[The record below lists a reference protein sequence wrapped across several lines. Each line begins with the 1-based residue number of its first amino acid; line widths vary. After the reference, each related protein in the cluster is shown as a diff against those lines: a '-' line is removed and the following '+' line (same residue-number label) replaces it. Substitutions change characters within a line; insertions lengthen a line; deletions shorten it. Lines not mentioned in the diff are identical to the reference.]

1 MSHAGTRVA
10 LVFTTAAAL
19 TFTVTALAV
28 STPIDDVE
36 LEAAGGDAVF
46 DAENYFE
53 DCGATGD
60 GECYFTPVDDGDA
73 FGDSDAF
80 DGGLALTVEGKGF
93 VDPDENG
100 DLTDQQL
107 IVGPVTLAGLKV
119 TRIERALPGSPTL
132 RTLVKLKNTRKQTL
146 RRTIGLIS
154 DLGSDSSTRIF
165 RSSSGDFAF
174 SPADRWVATTDDP
187 TSPSD
192 PPVTSVFYGKGKPRI
207 KLASGTAIQGIDN
220 LDASFDV
227 RLKRR
232 TTGYLLLFTELSDEG
247 ADAVAGTAKFN
258 RKKLDASL
266 KEGLSRSVRNKAL
279 NWDLA
284 KKKGKK
290 NRRNF

>member
-1 MSHAGTRVA
+1 MNHARTRLA
-10 LVFTTAAAL
+10 LVLTTAAAL
-19 TFTVTALAV
+19 AFAVTALAV

-46 DAENYFE
+46 DAENYVD

-73 FGDSDAF
+73 FGDGDAF
-80 DGGLALTVEGKGF
+80 DGGLALTVEGQGF

-100 DLTDQQL
+100 DLTGEQL
-107 IVGPVTLAGLKV
+107 TVGPVTLAGLKV
-119 TRIERALPGSPTL
+119 TRIERGLEGSPTL
-132 RTLVKLKNTRKQTL
+132 RTLVKLKNTKKKTL

-154 DLGSDSSTRIF
+154 DLGSDNSTRIF

-174 SPADRWVATTDDP
+174 STADRWVVTTDDP

-192 PPVTSVFYGKGKPRI
+192 PPVTSVFYGKGKPRV
-207 KLASGTAIQGIDN
+207 KLASGSAIQGIDN
-220 LDASFDV
+220 LNASFDV

-232 TTGYLLLFTELSDEG
+232 ATGYLLLFTELSDEG
-247 ADAVAGTAKFN
+247 ADVVAGTAKFN

-266 KEGLSRSVRNKAL
+266 KDDLGKSIRKKIL

-284 KKKGKK
+284 KKKKGKK
-290 NRRNF
+290 NR